1 MVKTQAADIWDIGIS
16 LLIMLTG
23 SNPDYKNNEIV
34 DLPKKL

>member
-1 MVKTQAADIWDIGIS
+1 MVKTQAADIWAIGIS